1 MAGLRELAEADLSGI
16 LEDSVNGFGFAI
28 TVTNPAGDS
37 EALTGFST
45 DIAQVIDPDTG
56 QTVSGRFAS
65 VTLRLSTI
73 VPLLGMPVAVSD
85 ATAKPWVVEFDDI
98 NGVAGKFKVA
108 GTAPDRTLGIIVLRL
123 EVYK

>member
-1 MAGLRELAEADLSGI
+1 MAGLRALAEADLSGI
-16 LEDSVNGFGFAI
+16 LENSETGFGFAI
-28 TVTNPAGDS
+28 TVTNPAEVS
-37 EALTGFST
+37 ESLTGFST
-45 DIAQVIDPDTG
+45 DIGQVIDPDTG

-65 VTLRLSTI
+65 VVLRLSTV

-85 ATAKPWVVEFDDI
+85 ATAKPWIVELNDI

-108 GTAPDRTLGIIVLRL
+108 GTAPDRALGIIVLRL